1 MSLLTRIFGKDKIVE
16 SAISA
21 VDSVVLTD
29 EERAE
34 YFLKM
39 LKAYEPFKL
48 IQRVLAFAF
57 TGAFLGVFLLSA
69 VIFCLSLFFAPCAE
83 DIVCK
88 ASQLQNGSKMLSDWN
103 IETLG
108 FTVSLI
114 AGLFF
119 GGGMAEGVINSYKS
133 KK

>member
-16 SAISA
+16 SAINA

-29 EERAE
+29 EERTE

-57 TGAFLGVFLLSA
+57 
-69 VIFCLSLFFAPCAE
+69 
-83 DIVCK
+83 
-88 ASQLQNGSKMLSDWN
+88 
-103 IETLG
+103 
-108 FTVSLI
+108 
-114 AGLFF
+114 
-119 GGGMAEGVINSYKS
+119 
-133 KK
+133 